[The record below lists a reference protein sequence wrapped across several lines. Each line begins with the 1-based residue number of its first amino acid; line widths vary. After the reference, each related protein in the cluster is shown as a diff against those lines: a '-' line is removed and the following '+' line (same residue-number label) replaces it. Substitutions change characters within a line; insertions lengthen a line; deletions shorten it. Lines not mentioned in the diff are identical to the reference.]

1 MIDKMSEKRSQRLKP
16 EKLQVK
22 RAAGAMSAVL
32 NCANLTAVLGHS
44 GYLAK

>member
-32 NCANLTAVLGHS
+32 NWRI
-44 GYLAK
+44 